1 MWSMPRSFR
10 SCTDRCTTQHLSYP
24 SPHEVLQHRLR
35 RRHNYSTSSISSMT
49 ASSSSIRHWSVAYN
63 HQSQPS
69 PTNTV
74 QPATSQSNDGYRDLL
89 KWTEN
94 ILHPIRTPIGS
105 IERSLWQDVFIAIQ
119 VWLGYKPSL
128 SVEQLFESI
137 KISDDPSDA
146 VMILATGSHSYHD
159 MSN

>member
-1 MWSMPRSFR
+1 M
-10 SCTDRCTTQHLSYP
+10 TT
-24 SPHEVLQHRLR
+24 
-35 RRHNYSTSSISSMT
+35 
-49 ASSSSIRHWSVAYN
+49 SSSSIRHCSVAYN

-69 PTNTV
+69 PTIPF

-105 IERSLWQDVFIAIQ
+105 IQQSLWQDVFIAMQ

-146 VMILATGSHSYHD
+146 VMILATGSHSYDD